1 MYHSREQHQ
10 FWNGRDGMEVQRF
23 RKYTN
28 IQRDEIL
35 EKAGLTER
43 EEAVFLKFKR
53 NESATIVSVAMDL
66 HCSESTI
73 SVAIR
78 EIKRKIKEI

>member
-1 MYHSREQHQ
+1 M
-10 FWNGRDGMEVQRF
+10 
-23 RKYTN
+23 
-28 IQRDEIL
+28 

-43 EEAVFLKFKR
+43 EEAVFLKMKR

>member
-1 MYHSREQHQ
+1 MGWRYKGS
-10 FWNGRDGMEVQRF
+10 G
-23 RKYTN
+23 N
-28 IQRDEIL
+28 IRTYRGDEIL

-43 EEAVFLKFKR
+43 EETVFLKMKR

-73 SVAIR
+73 NADIK

>member
-1 MYHSREQHQ
+1 M
-10 FWNGRDGMEVQRF
+10 DVKRF

-28 IQRDEIL
+28 VQRDEIL
-35 EKAGLTER
+35 GKAGLTER
-43 EEAVFLKFKR
+43 EEAVFLKMKR

-66 HCSESTI
+66 HCSKSTI
-73 SVAIR
+73 NADIK

>member
-1 MYHSREQHQ
+1 MYHSKGQHQ
-10 FWNGRDGMEVQRF
+10 FWTGRDRMDVQRF

-28 IQRDEIL
+28 VQRDEIW

-43 EEAVFLKFKR
+43 EEAVFLKMKR

-73 SVAIR
+73 NADIK

>member
-1 MYHSREQHQ
+1 MYHSKGQHQ
-10 FWNGRDGMEVQRF
+10 FWNGREDLELKRF
-23 RKYTN
+23 HKYTN
-28 IQRDEIL
+28 IQRDWIL